1 MPAKRISHLLKS
13 HSLGLAG
20 ANAQSAGPVAPQDP
34 IAVDSVLKPY
44 FLAGRGTRRVDA
56 NFDSRACEKERVEWS
71 VQLFR
76 PRNAGIQLTILE
88 PAHPNGALRPEFENE
103 WIK

>member
-1 MPAKRISHLLKS
+1 VNFTRGVEWMPPSLFTYRRMCFPPALTRANDIDKVYRKTGCLMPAKRISNLLKS

-20 ANAQSAGPVAPQDP
+20 ANAQSAGPVAPHDP

-56 NFDSRACEKERVEWS
+56 NFDSRSCE
-71 VQLFR
+71 
-76 PRNAGIQLTILE
+76 
-88 PAHPNGALRPEFENE
+88 
-103 WIK
+103 